1 MQTALE
7 HVFDRTQALLRC
19 TGIFG
24 SLMRLLAV
32 PSSFHSG
39 ARELL
44 HNQGN
49 LQTLWQAYCCTDKTS
64 KKHSPVVFA

>member
-39 ARELL
+39 TRELL
-44 HNQGN
+44 TPQ
-49 LQTLWQAYCCTDKTS
+49 
-64 KKHSPVVFA
+64 PR